1 MRDTIKSE
9 EYFDEYILKM
19 LEGIK
24 RFEEGLAEGRYLED
38 KKLFVKDYILQKKIG
53 IIIAKYSKGDLLEEI
68 KQEFEAALAYK
79 KKKKNDNLNIIRN
92 RLKESDTYDFLL
104 DFILVGNKSEFG
116 VSKISFPRSYKKLV
130 KSINDYD
137 RDAFIKY
144 LRGWYKGSIDSAW
157 YGTHELNNKYQY
169 YGYWCFEAGAVAKRL
184 GFSDEDLKN
193 EQYYPYD
200 MVHFNG

>member
-68 KQEFEAALAYK
+68 KQEFEAALAYLLNL
-79 KKKKNDNLNIIRN
+79 KNDNLNIIRN